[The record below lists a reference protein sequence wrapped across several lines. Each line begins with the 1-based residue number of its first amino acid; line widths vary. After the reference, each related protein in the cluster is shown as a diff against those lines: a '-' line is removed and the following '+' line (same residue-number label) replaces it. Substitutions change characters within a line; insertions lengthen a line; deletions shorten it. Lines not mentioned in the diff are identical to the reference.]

1 MKNITDL
8 TSKIITKS
16 NYKKFYKDIAFM
28 FKEFNAFYYNSDFKF
43 NLKRKKSGI
52 DFLSLAKND
61 FKDIKDKSIYGK
73 IFYDK
78 DKPVAY
84 IFGFVYEG
92 YPYLQESRVGYV
104 DGVFV
109 VEEYRG
115 HGLGEGL
122 IKDFILFCKESK
134 ADVVK
139 LNVKSENTRAKELYE
154 EIGFKLFDYTMT
166 MGLK

>member
-1 MKNITDL
+1 MKNTKDL
-8 TSKIITKS
+8 SSKIITKS
-16 NYKKFYKDIAFM
+16 NYKHFYEDIASM
-28 FKEFNAFYYNSDFKF
+28 FKEFNSFYYNSDCKF
-43 NLKRKKSGI
+43 DLKRKKSGV
-52 DFLSLAKND
+52 DFLKLAKKD
-61 FKDIKDKSIYGK
+61 FEDIKGKDIYGK

-109 VEEYRG
+109 KEKYRG
-115 HGLGEGL
+115 CGLGEGL
-122 IKDFILFCKESK
+122 MKDFITFCRESK

-139 LNVKSENTRAKELYE
+139 LNVKSENIRAKELYE